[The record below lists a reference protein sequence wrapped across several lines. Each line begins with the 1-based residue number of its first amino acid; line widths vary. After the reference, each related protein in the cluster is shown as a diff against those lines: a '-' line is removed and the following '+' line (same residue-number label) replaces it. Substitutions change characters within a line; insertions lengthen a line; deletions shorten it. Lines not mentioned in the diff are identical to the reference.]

1 MARTNK
7 TRSFSQYNKNFQ
19 QKILQFFRKQQE
31 ILSILTKT
39 ESPQKM
45 FFCVNGGDLSTTAMF
60 VIAKL
65 PKASPWAYKNTKC
78 MGI

>member
-39 ESPQKM
+39 ESP
-45 FFCVNGGDLSTTAMF
+45 
-60 VIAKL
+60 
-65 PKASPWAYKNTKC
+65 
-78 MGI
+78 